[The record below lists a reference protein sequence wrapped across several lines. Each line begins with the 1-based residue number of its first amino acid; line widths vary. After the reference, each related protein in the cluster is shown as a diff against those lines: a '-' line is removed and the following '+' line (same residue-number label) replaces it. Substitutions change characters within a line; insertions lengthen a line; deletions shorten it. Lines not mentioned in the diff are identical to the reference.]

1 MFMFFDPLYLL
12 FSAPPLLFMIYAQF
26 KVMSAYR
33 KYSKVANM
41 RGATGAQVA
50 KTLTGAFGLKNVNIE
65 ETPGHLSDHY
75 DPRTKVLRLS
85 RGVFGSTSVAAMGIS
100 AHEVGHAIQ
109 DHTGFFAMKIR
120 HVLVP
125 VANLGS
131 WMGYIFFI
139 LGVIIHVSG
148 LVWLGV
154 AFFSAAVAFAL
165 ITLPVEL
172 DASRRA
178 GKMLNG
184 LGLVSVAE
192 QKAVSAVLSAAAL
205 TYAASLLQ
213 AVSGLMYFVF
223 TALGMSRRE

>member
-1 MFMFFDPLYLL
+1 MFFDPLYLL
-12 FSAPPLLFMIYAQF
+12 FSAPALILMIYAQF
-26 KVMSAYR
+26 KVMSAYG

-41 RGATGAQVA
+41 RGASGAQVA
-50 KTLTGAFGLKNVNIE
+50 RTLMGASGIKNVNIE
-65 ETPGHLSDHY
+65 ETPGQLSDHY
-75 DPRTKVLRLS
+75 DPRGKVLRLS
-85 RGVFGSTSVAAMGIS
+85 HGVYGSTSVAAMGIS

-109 DHTGFFAMKIR
+109 DHSGFFAMKIR

-131 WMGYIFFI
+131 WLGYIFFI
-139 LGVIIHVSG
+139 LGVIIRMSG
-148 LVWLGV
+148 LIWLGV

-178 GKMLNG
+178 KKMLNS
-184 LGLVSVAE
+184 LGLVSITE

-205 TYAASLLQ
+205 TYVASLLQ
-213 AVSGLMYFVF
+213 AVSSLMYYIFV
-223 TALGMSRRE
+223 ALGMSRRE

>member
-1 MFMFFDPLYLL
+1 MFFNPLYLL
-12 FSAPPLLFMIYAQF
+12 FSAPALILMIYAQVR
-26 KVMSAYR
+26 VMSAYG

-41 RGATGAQVA
+41 RSATGAQVA
-50 KTLTGAFGLKNVNIE
+50 RTLMGASGIKNVNIE
-65 ETPGHLSDHY
+65 ETPGQLSDHY
-75 DPRTKVLRLS
+75 DPRAKVLRLS

-109 DHTGFFAMKIR
+109 DYTGFFAMKIR

-125 VANLGS
+125 VANVGS
-131 WMGYIFFI
+131 FMGYIFFI
-139 LGVIIHVSG
+139 LGVLINISG

-178 GKMLNG
+178 KKMLNG
-184 LGLVSVAE
+184 LGLVSITE

-205 TYAASLLQ
+205 TYVASLLQ
-213 AVSGLMYFVF
+213 VVSSLMYYVFV
-223 TALGMSRRE
+223 ALGMSRRE

>member
-1 MFMFFDPLYLL
+1 MFFDPVYLL
-12 FSAPPLLFMIYAQF
+12 FSAPALILMIYAQI
-26 KVMSAYR
+26 KVMSAYG

-50 KTLTGAFGLKNVNIE
+50 RTIMGASGIKDVDIE
-65 ETPGHLSDHY
+65 ETPGQLSDHY
-75 DPRTKVLRLS
+75 DPKGKVLRLS
-85 RGVFGSTSVAAMGIS
+85 QGVFGSTSVAAMGIS

-109 DHTGFFAMKIR
+109 DHTGFYMMKVR
-120 HVLVP
+120 NFLVP

-131 WMGYIFFI
+131 WLGYIFFI
-139 LGVIIHVSG
+139 LGVIIRMSG

-154 AFFSAAVAFAL
+154 AFFSAAVLFAL

-178 GKMLNG
+178 KKMLNG
-184 LGLVSVAE
+184 LGLVSIME

-205 TYAASLLQ
+205 TYVASLLQ
-213 AVSGLMYFVF
+213 AVSSLMYFVF
-223 TALGMSRRE
+223 AALGMSRRE